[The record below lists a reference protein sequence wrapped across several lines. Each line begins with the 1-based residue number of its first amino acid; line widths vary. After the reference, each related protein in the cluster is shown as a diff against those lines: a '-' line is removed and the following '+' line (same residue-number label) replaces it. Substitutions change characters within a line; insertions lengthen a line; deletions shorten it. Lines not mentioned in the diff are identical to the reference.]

1 MTTGSVVN
9 ATLPQ
14 AILPSLDGTMVD
26 VAPYRGKKLIIFM
39 WASW

>member
-1 MTTGSVVN
+1 MTTGSMVN

-14 AILPSLDGTMVD
+14 ASLPSLDGTMVD
-26 VAPYRGKKLIIFM
+26 FHSYKGKKLIVFM